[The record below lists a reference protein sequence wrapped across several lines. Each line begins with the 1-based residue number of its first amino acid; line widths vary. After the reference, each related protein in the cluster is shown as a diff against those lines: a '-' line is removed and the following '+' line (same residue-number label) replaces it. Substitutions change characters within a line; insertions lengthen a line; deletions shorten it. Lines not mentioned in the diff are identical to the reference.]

1 MGEQG
6 GKMVACYLYQLKESG
21 DSPVSSPMDWLQQVA
36 QLPVTQLRP
45 ATRSC
50 VAQVMLF
57 YPKLEAAFSVQ
68 ELDTGSSTASSRV
81 GGAAAAVHSSTRR
94 GGGH

>member
-1 MGEQG
+1 MMHASRENEPRHR
-6 GKMVACYLYQLKESG
+6 VLR
-21 DSPVSSPMDWLQQVA
+21 VRPMDWLQQVA

-50 VAQVMLF
+50 VAQAMLF

-68 ELDTGSSTASSRV
+68 ELDTELDGLF
-81 GGAAAAVHSSTRR
+81 
-94 GGGH
+94 

>member
-1 MGEQG
+1 MRGGVRPWAKHIITRAVHPLLQANHVSNYFHDACEQ

-45 ATRSC
+45 ATRS
-50 VAQVMLF
+50 
-57 YPKLEAAFSVQ
+57 
-68 ELDTGSSTASSRV
+68 
-81 GGAAAAVHSSTRR
+81 
-94 GGGH
+94 

>member
-1 MGEQG
+1 MMHASRENEPRHR
-6 GKMVACYLYQLKESG
+6 VLRVRRELTI
-21 DSPVSSPMDWLQQVA
+21 SPMRCSTRAMDWLQQVA

-50 VAQVMLF
+50 VAQAMLF

-68 ELDTGSSTASSRV
+68 ELDTELDGLF
-81 GGAAAAVHSSTRR
+81 
-94 GGGH
+94 

>member
-1 MGEQG
+1 MTVPCLPQVMGEQG

-50 VAQVMLF
+50 VAQAMLF

-68 ELDTGSSTASSRV
+68 ELDTELDGLF
-81 GGAAAAVHSSTRR
+81 
-94 GGGH
+94 

>member
-1 MGEQG
+1 
-6 GKMVACYLYQLKESG
+6 MVACYLYQLKESG

-50 VAQVMLF
+50 VAQAMLF
-57 YPKLEAAFSVQ
+57 YPKPRGCLQRA
-68 ELDTGSSTASSRV
+68 GV
-81 GGAAAAVHSSTRR
+81 GHGARR
-94 GGGH
+94 PLLG